1 MHKSQTAL
9 PWRAKYCRLV
19 MVKGENWVQLTSRWL
34 PLLLKP
40 RLALRNLELS
50 CKPGKYLCSRNT
62 SLPVGSSYLLI
73 FPCSPDRNQLLENT
87 EILFFWDDWSLQC
100 ISTPLPPSLSH
111 KVLLP
116 AGTDAP
122 HAPFSQSCLWSWWE
136 LRGDWC
142 EWGAGG
148 GGMSGAIWNLCCL
161 MGWDYSFLFLRLKK
175 KNVRSL
181 LFWDVCLLLVAVRQK
196 ELLWFWRTP
205 PEPVYLCRADCDR

>member
-73 FPCSPDRNQLLENT
+73 FPGSPDRNQLLENT

-148 GGMSGAIWNLCCL
+148 GMSGAIWNLCCL
-161 MGWDYSFLFLRLKK
+161 MGWDYSFLFLRFKK
-175 KNVRSL
+175 KNVHSL
-181 LFWDVCLLLVAVRQK
+181 LFWDVCILLVAVRQK